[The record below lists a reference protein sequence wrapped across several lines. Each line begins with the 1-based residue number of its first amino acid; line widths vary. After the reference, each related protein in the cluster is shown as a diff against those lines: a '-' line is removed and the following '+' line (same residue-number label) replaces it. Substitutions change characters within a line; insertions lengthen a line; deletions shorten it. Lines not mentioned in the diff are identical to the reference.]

1 MNDPRRTAAGPQRD
15 DRGLV
20 NRSWYAASITT
31 ARAPVHHPEPVWSM
45 AIPNSPSAWMNR
57 ALKASASK
65 APSVRFLGL
74 LGINLDLHV
83 QTCFDGGLCAATRE
97 AW

>member
-1 MNDPRRTAAGPQRD
+1 
-15 DRGLV
+15 
-20 NRSWYAASITT
+20 
-31 ARAPVHHPEPVWSM
+31 
-45 AIPNSPSAWMNR
+45 MNR

-97 AW
+97 A